1 MFEIVRVHD
10 DVLPRNRER
19 LSRCSEI
26 LLSQIPTCT
35 EEQRHHL
42 RTCLRDPLTTRFR
55 SVILVAERRQKVVGF
70 ALLMHEP
77 VLHFCYLDYLCVA
90 PGRSS
95 RGIGG
100 ALYERVREEAKTLA
114 SQGLFFE
121 CWPDDA
127 ALLHDPKE
135 LPQAVQRLRFYER
148 LGARPI
154 LDTYW
159 DEPAGDGAPITHL
172 MFDGLGNPQPL
183 RRTQLRKVMQALL
196 ERRYRSSVDASEID
210 RYLKSVRSDPV
221 KLRPQRY
228 SKAPPPPPL
237 PAKNQIPLFVCHG
250 HEEHHVSDRAYHE
263 SPARFAA
270 LLPAL
275 EKSGL
280 FIEQPG
286 RSYPDAVLRTVHK
299 REYLDFLSGI
309 AQGKFL
315 PFTRPDVYPP
325 RHLKLIPQSAGAQM
339 GWYCTDSFTPLEP
352 RAISAARRAVDTAL
366 SAAQAV
372 LDGAPLA
379 YALVRPPGHHAE
391 SASLGGYCYYSNAAI
406 AANYARKGA
415 TRVAILDL
423 DYHHGN
429 GQQEIFYRRRD
440 VLTVSI
446 HAEPQSA
453 YPFFSGFAEERGAG
467 DGLDFNLNLP
477 LPLELSPPA
486 WFAQGLEPALERIRE
501 FRPEL
506 LVIALGLDTAAG
518 DPTGSWILRAEHFK
532 EAGLKIG
539 NLSVPSV
546 VVQEGGYRTRTLGTN
561 AVAFFSGLA
570 HGRRLI

>member
-26 LLSQIPTCT
+26 LISQIPTCT

-42 RTCLRDPLTTRFR
+42 RTCLRDPITTRFR
-55 SVILVAERRQKVVGF
+55 SVLLVAERRQKVVGF

-77 VLHFCYLDYLCVA
+77 ILRFCYLDYLCVA

-100 ALYERVREEAKTLA
+100 ALYERVREEAKTTA

-127 ALLHDPKE
+127 SLLHDPQE
-135 LPQAVQRLRFYER
+135 LPQAIQRLRFYER

-159 DEPAGDGAPITHL
+159 DEPAGDGAPLTHL
-172 MFDGLGNPQPL
+172 MFDGLGNTQPL
-183 RRTQLRKVMQALL
+183 RKAQLRKVMQALL
-196 ERRYRSSVDASEID
+196 ERRYKSSVDASEID

-228 SKAPPPPPL
+228 SKASAPTPREN
-237 PAKNQIPLFVCHG
+237 KNQIPLFVCHG
-250 HEEHHVSDRAYHE
+250 HEEHHVSDRGYYE
-263 SPARFAA
+263 SPARLAA

-275 EKSGL
+275 TKSGL
-280 FIEQPG
+280 FLEQAG
-286 RSYPDAVLRTVHK
+286 RTFPDAALRAVHK
-299 REYLDFLSGI
+299 REYLEFLSSI

-315 PFTRPDVYPP
+315 PLTRPDVFPP
-325 RHLKLIPQSAGAQM
+325 RHLKVAPQSSSAQM
-339 GWYCTDSFTPLEP
+339 GWFCTDSFTPLDP
-352 RAISAARRAVDTAL
+352 KAISAARRAVDTTL
-366 SAAQAV
+366 SATQAV

-406 AANYARKGA
+406 AASYARKSA
-415 TRVAILDL
+415 SRVAILDL

-429 GQQEIFYRRRD
+429 GQQEIFYRRSD

-453 YPFFSGFAEERGAG
+453 YPFFSGFVEERGAG
-467 DGLDFNLNLP
+467 EGIDFNVNLP
-477 LPLELSPPA
+477 LPLELTPDS
-486 WFAQGLEPALERIRE
+486 WFTHGLRPALERIKV
-501 FRPEL
+501 FQPEL

-518 DPTGSWILRAEHFK
+518 DPTGSWGLRAENFK
-532 EAGLKIG
+532 EAGLKVSDIP
-539 NLSVPSV
+539 VPSV

-570 HGRRLI
+570 HGRRLV